1 MFENWGDGLKIIFL
15 VIFFIFFLN
24 FGLMIIFNELKS
36 FFLIF
41 VVFKIFNIL
50 LNIGSLVF
58 IFIVVWLMK
67 CICIILF
74 LVVFFISGFI
84 WMRFLLFNDIFFL
97 IKKFVRLDVVGLKIV
112 LVKLMVLF
120 LINKK
125 DGNFNDLLFAR
136 LFLIFLIEVLEW
148 FIFWI
153 RFLLFVLVK
162 RKVFLLILWIYK

>member
-41 VVFKIFNIL
+41 VVFKIFNIS

-58 IFIVVWLMK
+58 IFIVVRSMK
-67 CICIILF
+67 CICIISF

-84 WMRFLLFNDIFFL
+84 WTCFLLFNDIFFL
-97 IKKFVRLDVVGLKIV
+97 IKKFVRSDVVGSKIV
-112 LVKLMVLF
+112 LVKLMVSF

-125 DGNFNDLLFAR
+125 DGNFNDSLFVR

-162 RKVFLLILWIYK
+162 RKVFLSILWIYK